1 MSNLVPH
8 ADVDAIAAQIEA
20 APGLARL
27 RELLGPDVDAGPDTL
42 RAVLDEAAKFSAAWL
57 APLNPVMDREGCRLE
72 GGRVRTARGHAEAW
86 RAYVE
91 AGWPGIDQP
100 PALGGAGLPLVALA
114 ACTEIFDRGSVAF
127 GMAPTGLRAAAR
139 LIAAHADDQ
148 IKIEW
153 LPRLVSG
160 EWVATIC
167 ISEADAGSDA
177 GRIRTLAEPDGQGG
191 WRITGEKMWISYGDH
206 DLAQRT
212 GHCLLARTPGAAPG
226 GAGLS
231 LFLVPDSIEGK
242 RNAIVVRRLEEKLG
256 LHGSPTCAMGFE
268 GARGYLIGVE
278 GRGLAQLFTMIAPMR
293 LMVSVQGLTI
303 AAGAADVALAYAEER
318 RQGGA
323 PDAPPVPIVQH
334 PDVQRM
340 LANMASRV
348 EVVRGLVLAAAVQAD
363 LARLEIDQ
371 EARADA
377 AALAGWLLP
386 IAKTFAAETG
396 FEVAS
401 EAVQVLGGAG
411 YVKDWPVEQALRDS
425 RVFAI
430 FEGASGI
437 QALDLLHRRLRRE
450 EGRGL
455 KAFLKMA
462 RADAALGREKAGDMA
477 AVIDLLAVLD
487 LLERSAAQ
495 LAADRYG
502 DAGAYALLEL
512 GALAATGW
520 AALRLT
526 RLDPA
531 GVGGRLAA
539 AGRWWLTDLKA
550 KAELRRAEIALGAG
564 RLELFQALRRPH

>member
-1 MSNLVPH
+1 MSNLVPP

-20 APGLARL
+20 APGLDRL
-27 RELLGPDVDAGPDTL
+27 RDLLGPDADASPETL

-57 APLNPVMDREGCRLE
+57 APLNPVMDRQGCRLE
-72 GGRVRTARGHAEAW
+72 GGRVRTAAGHREAW
-86 RAYVE
+86 NAYVE

-100 PALGGAGLPLVALA
+100 PELGGAGLPLVALA

-139 LIAAHADDQ
+139 LIAAHADEA
-148 IKIEW
+148 IKSEW
-153 LPRLVSG
+153 LPKLVSG
-160 EWVATIC
+160 EWAATIC
-167 ISEADAGSDA
+167 ISESDAGSDA

-206 DLAQRT
+206 DLAPRT
-212 GHCLLARTPGAAPG
+212 GHCLLARTPGGAPG

-231 LFLVPDSIEGK
+231 LFLVPDSIDGQ
-242 RNAIVVRRLEEKLG
+242 RNAIVIRRLEEKLG

-268 GARGYLIGVE
+268 GARGWLIGTE

-303 AAGAADVALAYAEER
+303 AAGAADVAMGYAEER
-318 RQGGA
+318 RQGGS
-323 PDAPPVPIVQH
+323 PNAPPTPIVQH

-348 EVVRGLVLAAAVQAD
+348 AVVRGLVLAAAVQAD
-363 LARLEIDQ
+363 LSRLETDP
-371 EARADA
+371 EARAA
-377 AALAGWLLP
+377 AAAMAGWLLP
-386 IAKTFAAETG
+386 IAKTYASETG
-396 FEVAS
+396 FEVSS
-401 EAVQVLGGAG
+401 EAIQVLGGAG
-411 YVKDWPVEQALRDS
+411 YVKDWPVEQSLRDS

-430 FEGASGI
+430 FEGTSGV

-455 KAFLKMA
+455 KAFLGLA
-462 RADAALGREKAGDMA
+462 RADVEAGGDGA
-477 AVIDLLAVLD
+477 QTLAEVLD
-487 LLERSAAQ
+487 MLERSARR
-495 LAADRYG
+495 LAASNDG
-502 DAGAYALLEL
+502 DASAYALLQL

-526 RLDPA
+526 RMEPA
-531 GVGGRLAA
+531 GTGSRLRA
-539 AGRWWLTDLKA
+539 AGLWWLSDLKA
-550 KAELRRAEIALGAG
+550 KAELKQAEIALGSD
-564 RLELFQALRRPH
+564 RLELFQALRRTP

>member
-1 MSNLVPH
+1 MSNLVPP

-27 RELLGPDVDAGPDTL
+27 RELLGPDTDAGPDTL
-42 RAVLDEAAKFSAAWL
+42 RAVLEEAAKFSAAHL
-57 APLNPVMDREGCRLE
+57 APLNPVMDREECRLE
-72 GGRVRTARGHAEAW
+72 SGRVRTATGHPEAW
-86 RAYVE
+86 RAYVD
-91 AGWPGIDQP
+91 AGWPGIDQSP
-100 PALGGAGLPLVALA
+100 ELGGAGLPLIALA

-127 GMAPTGLRAAAR
+127 GMLPTGLRAGAR
-139 LIAAHADDQ
+139 LIAAYGDDAT
-148 IKIEW
+148 KAEW
-153 LPRLVSG
+153 LPKLIAG

-167 ISEADAGSDA
+167 ISEPDAGSDA
-177 GRIRTLAEPDGQGG
+177 GRIRTIAERDGDDG
-191 WRITGEKMWISYGDH
+191 WRITGEKIWISYGDH
-206 DLAQRT
+206 DLSPRI

-231 LFLVPDSIEGK
+231 LFLVPDSIDGK
-242 RNAIVVRRLEEKLG
+242 RGAIVIRRLEEKLG

-268 GARGYLIGVE
+268 GARGVMIGEE
-278 GRGLAQLFTMIAPMR
+278 GRGLAQLFTMIAQMR

-323 PDAPPVPIVQH
+323 PDKTPVPIVQH

-340 LANMASRV
+340 LANMSSRV

-363 LARLEIDQ
+363 LARLETDP

-377 AALAGWLLP
+377 AAMAGWLLP
-386 IAKTFAAETG
+386 IAKTYASETG

-401 EAVQVLGGAG
+401 EAIQVLGGAG

-430 FEGASGI
+430 FEGTSGI

-455 KAFLKMA
+455 KAFLKLA
-462 RADAALGREKAGDMA
+462 RDDAAKGAERYGDMA
-477 AVIDLLAVLD
+477 AVLELLAVLD

-495 LAADRYG
+495 LAGDRHADV
-502 DAGAYALLEL
+502 AAYDLLEL

-520 AALRLT
+520 VALRLS
-526 RLDPA
+526 RMHPS
-531 GVGGRLAA
+531 GVGERLVA

-550 KAELRRAEIALGAG
+550 KAELRASEIALGAG
-564 RLELFQALRRPH
+564 RLELFQAMRRGA

>member
-1 MSNLVPH
+1 MSNLIPP
-8 ADVDAIAAQIEA
+8 ADIDAIAAQIEA
-20 APGLARL
+20 APGLERL
-27 RELLGPDVDAGPDTL
+27 RGLLGSEADASPETL
-42 RAVLDEAAKFSAAWL
+42 RAVLEEASKFSTAWL
-57 APLNPVMDREGCRLE
+57 APLNPVMDRQGCRLE
-72 GGRVRTARGHAEAW
+72 GGRVRTAPGHAEAW
-86 RAYVE
+86 NAYVD

-139 LIAAHADDQ
+139 LIAAHADEA
-148 IKIEW
+148 IKAEW
-153 LPRLVSG
+153 LAKLVSG

-167 ISEADAGSDA
+167 ISEPEAGSDA

-206 DLAQRT
+206 DLAPRI

-231 LFLVPDSIEGK
+231 LFLVPDSIDGE
-242 RNAIVVRRLEEKLG
+242 RNAIVIRRLEEKLG

-268 GARGYLIGVE
+268 GARGLLIGVE
-278 GRGLAQLFTMIAPMR
+278 GRGLAQLFAMIAPMR
-293 LMVSVQGLTI
+293 LMVSVQGLTA
-303 AAGAADVALAYAEER
+303 AAGAADVALRYAEDR

-323 PDAPPVPIVQH
+323 PDAQPVPIVRH

-348 EVVRGLVLAAAVQAD
+348 EVVRGLDCGGQHQAD
-363 LARLEIDQ
+363 LARLETDP

-377 AALAGWLLP
+377 TAMAGWLLP
-386 IAKTFAAETG
+386 IAKTYASETG
-396 FEVAS
+396 FEVSS
-401 EAVQVLGGAG
+401 EAIQVLGGAG
-411 YVKDWPVEQALRDS
+411 YVKDWPVEQSLRDS

-430 FEGASGI
+430 FEGTSGV

-455 KAFLKMA
+455 KAFLKLA
-462 RADAALGREKAGDMA
+462 RADVDAGGEGA
-477 AVIDLLAVLD
+477 PVLAAVLD
-487 LLERSAAQ
+487 MLEGSALE
-495 LAADRYG
+495 LARTPDSDG
-502 DAGAYALLEL
+502 SAYALLQL

-520 AALRLT
+520 AALRLS
-526 RLDPA
+526 RLGPA
-531 GVGGRLAA
+531 GVGARLQA

-550 KAELRRAEIALGAG
+550 KAERLQAEIALGSG
-564 RLELFQALRRPH
+564 RLELFQALRRAP

>member
-1 MSNLVPH
+1 MSNLVPP

-27 RELLGPDVDAGPDTL
+27 RELLGAEADASPEML
-42 RAVLDEAAKFSAAWL
+42 RAVLDEAAKFSSAWL
-57 APLNPVMDREGCRLE
+57 APLNPVMDRESCRLQA
-72 GGRVRTARGHAEAW
+72 GRVKTASGHAEAW
-86 RAYVE
+86 QAYVE

-100 PALGGAGLPLVALA
+100 PELGGAGLPLVALA

-127 GMAPTGLRAAAR
+127 GMLPTGLRAGAR
-139 LIAAHADDQ
+139 LIAAYGDEAL
-148 IKIEW
+148 KSEW
-153 LPRLVSG
+153 LPSLVSG

-167 ISEADAGSDA
+167 ISEPDAGSDA
-177 GRIRTLAEPDGQGG
+177 GRIRTLAERDGNDG

-206 DLAQRT
+206 DLSPRI

-231 LFLVPDSIEGK
+231 LFLVPDSIEGE
-242 RNAIVVRRLEEKLG
+242 RNAIAIRRLEEKLG

-268 GARGYLIGVE
+268 GARGYLIGAE
-278 GRGLAQLFTMIAPMR
+278 GRGLAQLFTMIAQMR

-318 RQGGA
+318 RQGGR
-323 PDAPPVPIVQH
+323 PDAPPVPIVEH
-334 PDVQRM
+334 ADVQRM
-340 LANMASRV
+340 LAEMASRV

-363 LARLEIDQ
+363 LSRLETDPD
-371 EARADA
+371 ARADA
-377 AALAGWLLP
+377 AAMAGWLLP
-386 IAKTFAAETG
+386 IAKTYASETG

-401 EAVQVLGGAG
+401 EAIQVLGGAG

-430 FEGASGI
+430 FEGTSGI

-455 KAFLKMA
+455 KAFLNLA
-462 RADAALGREKAGDMA
+462 RADVGSGGEGAEDLA
-477 AVIDLLAVLD
+477 AVLEM
-487 LLERSAAQ
+487 LERSAGE
-495 LAADRYG
+495 LAADPKG

-520 AALRLT
+520 VALRLS
-526 RLDPA
+526 RLQPSGA
-531 GVGGRLAA
+531 GARLSA
-539 AGRWWLTDLKA
+539 AGRWWLSGVRA
-550 KAELRRAEIALGAG
+550 KAELRRAEVCLGAE
-564 RLELFQALRRPH
+564 RLALFEALRRRP